1 MLKKKK
7 AGAGTGT
14 GKVGKTPQKSRGRAN
29 VDAGVRVAWR
39 AEEDA
44 LALRLRDEGKTWQQ
58 VADAVSKLGTPRGSA
73 ACMQRLLY
81 IAAKREKGTLALRPQ
96 SDGRIEVDVQIA
108 GQVLHVTTAR
118 TLEQILAYLSAAA

>member
-1 MLKKKK
+1 
-7 AGAGTGT
+7 
-14 GKVGKTPQKSRGRAN
+14 
-29 VDAGVRVAWR
+29 
-39 AEEDA
+39 
-44 LALRLRDEGKTWQQ
+44 
-58 VADAVSKLGTPRGSA
+58 
-73 ACMQRLLY
+73 MQRLLY